1 MIEYTVNNPDTIL
14 TDIKLKEMILMLKNL
29 EKKSDFKYIIV
40 SEYMNTSAL
49 LNNDMLILCKEDY
62 KKLLDTNEIIESG
75 NKKYFMNI
83 EIKIQ

>member
-1 MIEYTVNNPDTIL
+1 MIEYTANNPDTIL

-40 SEYMNTSAL
+40 SGYMNTSAL